1 MKKRVSQNFSRRAYY
16 ICIYYSTFIKYYTD
30 MAKKR
35 KLNSKNPRYHKVD
48 DNAPK
53 ILKKK
58 LMCNAKIRG
67 YGGSDT
73 GLTTPVYGI
82 WYEN

>member
-1 MKKRVSQNFSRRAYY
+1 
-16 ICIYYSTFIKYYTD
+16 

-73 GLTTPVYGI
+73 GLTAPVYGI